1 MKAIQYVNDSSGK
14 TNYVMVPFNEWNKLN
29 KKMEEYEIE
38 LKVKKSLTAGLNDI
52 FSNRKKKDINV
63 FLNEL

>member
-1 MKAIQYVNDSSGK
+1 MKTVQYVNDSKGR
-14 TNYVMVPFNEWNKLN
+14 TNFVMVPFNEWNKMN
-29 KKMEEYEIE
+29 KKIEEYETE
-38 LKVKKSLTAGLNDI
+38 LKVKKSLSAGINDI